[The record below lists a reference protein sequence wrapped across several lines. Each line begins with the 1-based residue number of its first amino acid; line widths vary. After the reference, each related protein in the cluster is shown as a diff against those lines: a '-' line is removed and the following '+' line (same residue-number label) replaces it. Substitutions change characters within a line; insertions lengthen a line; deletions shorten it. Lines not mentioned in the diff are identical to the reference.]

1 MDTATAFALGR
12 AHRDSPSRVFDW
24 VKAAQMIRDRF
35 LVGNL
40 KMASAGLRDDWEY
53 TGGTIF
59 ENGSPVPEDDTYT
72 YLASTWAIPELSLD
86 GDIFDC
92 WVWKKD
98 SPGWES
104 DTYWPPEA
112 LAILKNTTSETEK

>member
-1 MDTATAFALGR
+1 MDTATAFALGS
-12 AHRDSPSRVFDW
+12 AHRNGPSRVFDW
-24 VKAAQMIRDRF
+24 IKAAKMIRDRY

-40 KMASAGLRDDWEY
+40 KIASAGLRNDWEY
-53 TGGTIF
+53 TGGAIF

-72 YLASTWAIPELSLD
+72 YLASTWAIPELFLD
-86 GDIFDC
+86 GDIFEC

-98 SPGWES
+98 SPDWGS

-112 LAILKNTTSETEK
+112 LAILESLSPETEK